1 MDLEEWTTLACAELG
16 LPDVAPVAALLDLA
30 RDTAHAVARP
40 AAPISTFLVGLAA
53 GRAGGSEEDVRAAIA
68 SLGRLAQGLEGTAS

>member
-1 MDLEEWTTLACAELG
+1 MELEEWTTLACAELG
-16 LPDVAPVAALLDLA
+16 LADEAPVAALLDLA

-53 GRAGGSEEDVRAAIA
+53 GRAGGSEEDVAAAIA
-68 SLGRLAQGLEGTAS
+68 SLSRLAQGLDETAS